1 MQNHRP
7 MRAAF
12 GALGASLMTACA
24 GEAPEMS
31 QAPALSFGS
40 IVLER
45 APAYFDGVADD
56 LLTGGLGLEGLNAA
70 APPADASLRTK
81 AIHYNFRAI
90 IDVSEAGGFTR
101 LYGPPADRLKIAGTE
116 YRALLRIDG
125 MKTPY
130 AVAVLI
136 PDDFNADDPCLIVAP
151 SSGSRGLYGAI
162 GTGGAIGLA
171 RGCAVALT
179 DKTTGTGYVH
189 LQTGEGYEVDL
200 ALTDDPAE
208 MLFALDESE
217 RREAA
222 AALGPGA
229 VAVKHAHSG
238 ENIERFWGRATLAA
252 AEYGLAVL
260 DRHFPDRSVKR
271 ENTRV
276 LAVSISNGGRA
287 ALMAAEADSAGL
299 LDAVV
304 VSEPNVAPASP
315 GRVIFDGAEID
326 GAGRPLYDYASFA
339 NLLAPCAALAP
350 SLAGEPGA
358 TFSAAAAPVF
368 AGWCAKLA
376 EAGLVEGATV
386 EAQAERALAALRA
399 YGFAPDT
406 DPLFHYSVAVRIWPA
421 VTVAY
426 ANAYGRHGVGEALC
440 GAYYAFADPDGTQ
453 RAPTGEEKAALAALS
468 GGVPPGAGVDILY
481 RGGPAGAFDAATC
494 FRRLWTEPESR
505 VRDGVKETLNSAD
518 LRAIP
523 TIILHGRADALI
535 PVDHASRAYVA
546 AARSD
551 AALRYYEIERGQHF
565 DAFLT
570 APEMAARFAPMQYYL
585 EKSVD
590 LMLDHLRAGAAL
602 PPSQVV
608 RQTLRGPEPL
618 NAAHL
623 GAIRA
628 EAGDDAIEKEDGAIV
643 VPR

>member
-1 MQNHRP
+1 
-7 MRAAF
+7 
-12 GALGASLMTACA
+12 MTK
-24 GEAPEMS
+24 E
-31 QAPALSFGS
+31 PALSLSS
-40 IVLER
+40 IVAER
-45 APAYFDGVADD
+45 PPVYFDGVADD
-56 LLTGGLGLEGLNAA
+56 LLTGGLGLEGLNAP

-90 IDVSEAGGFTR
+90 IDVTEAGGFTR
-101 LYGPPADRLKIAGTE
+101 LYGPPADRLKIPGTE
-116 YRALLRIDG
+116 YRALLRVDG
-125 MKTPY
+125 MKNPF
-130 AVAVLI
+130 AVAVLV
-136 PDDFNADDPCLIVAP
+136 PDDFNADEPCLIVAP

-162 GTGGAIGLA
+162 GASGTIGLA

-179 DKTTGTGYVH
+179 DKATGTGYVH
-189 LQTGEGYEVDL
+189 LATGEGYGLDL

-208 MLFALDESE
+208 MLYALGEPE

-222 AALGPGA
+222 RALGPGA

-238 ENIERFWGRATLAA
+238 ENVERFWGRATLAA
-252 AEYGLAVL
+252 AEYGLAAL
-260 DRHFPDRSVKR
+260 GRHFDDRKATR

-276 LAVSISNGGRA
+276 LAVSLSNGGRA
-287 ALMAAEADSAGL
+287 ALMAAEADETGL

-315 GRVIFDGAEID
+315 GRIVFDGAEIE

-358 TFSAAAAPVF
+358 MFSAAAAPAF
-368 AGWCAKLA
+368 TGWCAKLA

-386 EAQAERALAALRA
+386 EARAESALAALRA
-399 YGFAPDT
+399 YGFGTDT
-406 DPLFHYSVAVRIWPA
+406 DPLFHYSVAVKIWPA

-426 ANAYGRHGVGEALC
+426 ANAYGRHGVSEALC
-440 GAYYAFADPDGTQ
+440 GAYYAFAGPEGTP
-453 RAPTGEEKAALAALS
+453 RAPTEEEKISLAALS
-468 GGVPPGAGVDILY
+468 GGVPPGAGVEILY
-481 RGGPAGAFDAATC
+481 KDGPAGAFDAAQC
-494 FRRLWTEPESR
+494 FRRLWTASESR
-505 VRDGVKETLNSAD
+505 IRDGVKETLNSAE
-518 LRAIP
+518 LRAVP

-546 AARSD
+546 AARND

-565 DAFLT
+565 DAFLM

-590 LMLDHLRAGAAL
+590 LMLDHLRTGAAL

-608 RQTLRGPEPL
+608 RQTPRGAEL
-618 NAAHL
+618 LGVAHL

-628 EAGDDAIEKEDGAIV
+628 DPDGDAIVKRERAIA

>member
-1 MQNHRP
+1 
-7 MRAAF
+7 MREVF
-12 GALGASLMTACA
+12 GALGASLMAACA
-24 GEAPEMS
+24 GEAPEMAT
-31 QAPALSFGS
+31 APALSLGS
-40 IVLER
+40 VALER
-45 APAYFDGVADD
+45 PPAYFDGVADD

-70 APPADASLRTK
+70 APPADASLRSK

-90 IDVSEAGGFTR
+90 IDVTEAGGFTR
-101 LYGPPADRLKIAGTE
+101 LYGPAKDRLKVAGTE
-116 YRALLRIDG
+116 YRALLRVDG
-125 MKTPY
+125 MKTSF

-136 PDDFNADDPCLIVAP
+136 PDDFDADDPCLIVAP

-189 LQTGEGYEVDL
+189 LETGEGYDVDL

-208 MLFALDESE
+208 MLYALDESE

-222 AALGPGA
+222 AALGSGA
-229 VAVKHAHSG
+229 IAVKHAHSG
-238 ENIERFWGRATLAA
+238 ENVERFWGRATLAA

-260 DRHFPDRSVKR
+260 DRHFADRKMTR

-287 ALMAAEADSAGL
+287 ALMAAEADETGL
-299 LDAVV
+299 LDGVV
-304 VSEPNVAPASP
+304 VSEPSVAPASP
-315 GRVIFDGAEID
+315 GRVVVDGAEIE

-350 SLAGEPGA
+350 SLADEPGA
-358 TFSAAAAPVF
+358 TFSASAAPAF

-386 EAQAERALAALRA
+386 ERQAERALAALRA

-426 ANAYGRHGVGEALC
+426 ANAYGRYGAGDALC
-440 GAYYAFADPDGTQ
+440 GAYYAFADADGTQ
-453 RAPTGEEKAALAALS
+453 RAPTQEEKQALAARS
-468 GGVPPGAGVDILY
+468 GGVPPGAGVEILY
-481 RGGPAGAFDAATC
+481 RDGPAAAFDAAMC
-494 FRRLWTEPESR
+494 FRRLWTESESR
-505 VRDGVKETLNSAD
+505 VREGVNEVLNTAD
-518 LRAIP
+518 LRAVP

-546 AARSD
+546 AARSN

-590 LMLDHLRAGAAL
+590 LMLDHLRAGAKL

-608 RQTLRGPEPL
+608 RQTSRGPGPL
-618 NAAHL
+618 GAEHL

-628 EAGDDAIEKEDGAIV
+628 EPDGDAIEKEEGAIA